1 MNHHTRHTLSRVL
14 LYLAVLLIA
23 IWTVAPYLWLVISS
37 ISYKS
42 ELLTVPLR
50 WFPAHPTLENYQK
63 LFFGGGAT
71 GESISLFL
79 LSLKNSAI
87 IAFFATS
94 ICLILGSLSAY
105 ALSRLAFPGSRH
117 YLLLLMAAQ
126 LLPPVSIVIPGYI
139 ILKKLALI
147 DKFEGVVLVYL
158 SFILPFVIWILR
170 GYFSTIPPE
179 LEDAARIDGCTR
191 LQALYKVV
199 LPLAGPGLASTAVYA
214 FIASWNEFFYAF
226 IYTSVNAKTLP
237 VLIAEFSSKFGPDYI
252 SMSAAGVV
260 ASLPPLLLALL
271 FQKYLVR
278 GLTAGA
284 VKG

>member
-1 MNHHTRHTLSRVL
+1 MTTQTRHMFSRVL

-23 IWTVAPYLWLVISS
+23 IWTVVPFLWLVISS
-37 ISYKS
+37 VSLKS

-50 WFPAHPTLENYQK
+50 WFPSQPTLENYQK
-63 LFFGGGAT
+63 LLFGGGAT
-71 GESISLFL
+71 GESVSLFL
-79 LSLKNSAI
+79 LTLKNSAI
-87 IAFFATS
+87 IATLATFF
-94 ICLILGSLSAY
+94 CLVVGSLSAY
-105 ALSRLAFPGSRH
+105 AFSRLVFPGSRY
-117 YLLLLMAAQ
+117 YLLLLMSTQ
-126 LLPPVSIVIPGYI
+126 LLPPVAIVIPGYI
-139 ILKKLALI
+139 LLKRLALI
-147 DKFEGVVLVYL
+147 DQVQGVMLVYL

-226 IYTSVNAKTLP
+226 IYTSINAKTLP

-260 ASLPPLLLALL
+260 ASLPPLVLALV
-271 FQKYLVR
+271 FQKYLVS